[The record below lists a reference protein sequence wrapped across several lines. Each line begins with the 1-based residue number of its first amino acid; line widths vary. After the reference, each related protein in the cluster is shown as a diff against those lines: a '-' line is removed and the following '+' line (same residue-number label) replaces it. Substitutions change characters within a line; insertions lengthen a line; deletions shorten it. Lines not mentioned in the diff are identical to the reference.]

1 MSIAQLLQQSHTP
14 QLRRILLLGAECTG
28 KTTLCQDL
36 AQAWQTTW
44 TPEYMRSYL
53 QQKWDVLK
61 QSCEWHDLLPIAIGQ
76 MQSENQHASQAQNY
90 LFCDT
95 GLWEIMAYSY
105 WYYQDCPT
113 LISQMALQHQYDMI
127 LIPEVDDIVWQA
139 DDLRDLPHQ
148 RGEMITFFKQFLQRH
163 QRPFISITGSRL
175 QRIAQVN
182 RLLTANTPPFPI

>member
-127 LIPEVDDIVWQA
+127 LIPEVDDIEWQA

-148 RGEMITFFKQFLQRH
+148 RGEMIAFFKQFLQRH
-163 QRPFISITGSRL
+163 QRPFVSISGSRQ
-175 QRIAQVN
+175 QRLAQVN
-182 RLLTANTPPFPI
+182 RLLANSPPFPI